1 MNNYRSPWMNE
12 ELEIFRSAASRFVET
27 EMVPNED
34 RWRDQ
39 KYIDREFWRKAG
51 ENGFLCTD
59 IPDQYGGGGG
69 DFRHEAV
76 FFEEQWKR
84 GLSGLGQGVHSI
96 VANYLLNHGTE
107 KQKKRWLPEMAKGQL
122 IAAIAMTEPGTGSD
136 LKGIKTRAVR
146 DGDEYVINGSKLFI
160 TNGYVSELLALVV
173 CTDPG
178 AGSKALSIVMLE
190 TTDLEGFKVGRILEK
205 MGQKSQDTCELFFDD
220 VRVPVENLLG
230 GAEEGKGFAQ
240 LMADLPYERTQV
252 GVQSVAMMEGAIR
265 ETVDYVKQREAF
277 GAPLLSLQN
286 TRFRLAEAQ
295 TTSQVAR
302 VFLDHCIQN
311 VATGELDNV
320 TAAMCKYWTSEQLQQ
335 VMDTCLQMHGGYGYM
350 DEYLIC
356 RMYADARVA
365 RIYAGTSEIMLEV
378 IARSL

>member
-1 MNNYRSPWMNE
+1 MTACRSPWMDE
-12 ELEIFRSAASRFVET
+12 ELEMFRASASRFVES
-27 EMVPNED
+27 EMLAQDEV
-34 RWRDQ
+34 WREQ

-51 ENGFLCTD
+51 ANGFLCLD
-59 IPDQYGGGGG
+59 IPEQYGGGGG

-76 FFEEQWKR
+76 FFEEQWRR

-107 KQKKRWLPEMAKGQL
+107 AQKTRWLPEMAKGQL

-136 LKGIKTRAVR
+136 LKGIKTRATR
-146 DGDEYVINGSKLFI
+146 DGDHYVINGSKIFI
-160 TNGYVSELLALVV
+160 TNGYISELLALVV

-190 TTDLEGFKVGRILEK
+190 TTDLPGFEAGPRLKK
-205 MGQKSQDTCELFFDD
+205 MGQKSQDTCELFFDN
-220 VRVPVENLLG
+220 VRVPQGNLLG
-230 GAEEGKGFAQ
+230 GTEGQGFAQ

-252 GVQSVAMMEGAIR
+252 GVQSVAMMEGAIQ
-265 ETVDYVKQREAF
+265 ETLAYVKQREAF
-277 GAPLLSLQN
+277 GAPLFELQN

-295 TTSQVAR
+295 IRTQVAR
-302 VFLDHCIQN
+302 VFLDHCIQK
-311 VATGELDNV
+311 VAGGELDST
-320 TAAMCKYWTSEQLQQ
+320 TAAMCKYWTAEQLQD
-335 VMDTCLQMHGGYGYM
+335 VLDVCLQMHGGYGYM
-350 DEYLIC
+350 EEYLVC

-378 IARSL
+378 VARSL

>member
-1 MNNYRSPWMNE
+1 MSTYRSPWMDE
-12 ELEIFRSAASRFVET
+12 ELDLFRSAASRFVER
-27 EMVPNED
+27 EMLPHDE
-34 RWRDQ
+34 RWREQ

-59 IPDQYGGGGG
+59 IPSEYGGGGG

-76 FFEEQWKR
+76 FFEEQWRR

-96 VANYLLNHGTE
+96 VANYLLNHGTDVQ
-107 KQKKRWLPEMAKGQL
+107 KQQWLPQMAQGQL

-146 DGDEYVINGSKLFI
+146 DGDDYLINGSKIFI

-190 TTDLEGFKVGRILEK
+190 TTDLPGFKVGAMLKK

-220 VRVPVENLLG
+220 VRIPKANLLG
-230 GAEEGKGFAQ
+230 GIAGQGFAQ
-240 LMADLPYERTQV
+240 LMSDLPYERTQV
-252 GVQSVAMMEGAIR
+252 GVQSVAMMEGAIE
-265 ETVDYVKQREAF
+265 ETLGYVKQREAF
-277 GAPLLSLQN
+277 GAPLFNLQN
-286 TRFRLAEAQ
+286 TRFRLAEAK
-295 TTSQVAR
+295 TTAQVAR
-302 VFLDHCIQN
+302 VFLDHCIHN
-311 VATGELDNV
+311 VARGELDNA

-335 VMDTCLQMHGGYGYM
+335 VLDICLQMHGGYGYM
-350 DEYLIC
+350 EEYLIC

-378 IARSL
+378 VARSL

>member
-1 MNNYRSPWMNE
+1 MNTYRSPWMDE
-12 ELEIFRSAASRFVET
+12 ELDLFRSAACRFVER
-27 EMVPNED
+27 EMVPHDE
-34 RWRDQ
+34 RWREQ

-51 ENGFLCTD
+51 ESGFLCTD
-59 IPDQYGGGGG
+59 IPLEYGGGGG

-76 FFEEQWKR
+76 FFEEQWRR

-96 VANYLLNHGTE
+96 VANYLLNHGTDVQ
-107 KQKKRWLPEMAKGQL
+107 KQQWLPQMAQGQL

-146 DGDEYVINGSKLFI
+146 DGDDYVINGSKTFI

-178 AGSKALSIVMLE
+178 AGSRALSIVMLE
-190 TTDLEGFKVGRILEK
+190 TTDLPGFKVGAMLKK

-220 VRVPVENLLG
+220 VRIPKINLLG
-230 GAEEGKGFAQ
+230 GVEGQGFAQ
-240 LMADLPYERTQV
+240 LMSDLPYERTQV
-252 GVQSVAMMEGAIR
+252 GVQSVAMMEGAIE
-265 ETVDYVKQREAF
+265 ETLSYVKQRNAF
-277 GAPLLSLQN
+277 GAPLLNLQN
-286 TRFRLAEAQ
+286 TRFRLAEAK
-295 TTSQVAR
+295 TTTQVAR

-311 VATGELDNV
+311 VARGELDNA
-320 TAAMCKYWTSEQLQQ
+320 TAAMCKYWTSERLQE
-335 VMDTCLQMHGGYGYM
+335 VLDICLQMHGGYGYM
-350 DEYLIC
+350 EEYLIC

-378 IARSL
+378 VARSL